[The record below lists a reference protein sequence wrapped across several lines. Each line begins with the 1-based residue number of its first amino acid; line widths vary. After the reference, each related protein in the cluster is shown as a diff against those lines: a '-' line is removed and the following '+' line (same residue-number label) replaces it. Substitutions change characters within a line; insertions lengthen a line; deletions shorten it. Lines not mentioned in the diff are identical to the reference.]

1 MHTCPCCSASL
12 LRHVRHSSIYWYC
25 SHCRQEMPNLESIRS
40 NSLNQTQ
47 SIESWLNIR
56 AEAPR
61 LIGLSL
67 LEIVESVQEKVP
79 A

>member
-1 MHTCPCCSASL
+1 MHTCPCCSTSL
-12 LRHVRHSSIYWYC
+12 LRHVRHNSIYWYC
-25 SHCRQEMPNLESIRS
+25 SHCRQEMPNLESIRGKAR
-40 NSLNQTQ
+40 NQTQ
-47 SIESWLNIR
+47 SIESWLNLR
-56 AEAPR
+56 GEAPR